1 MKHSLLPKW
10 KTGIM
15 PQILSKNQTNDRE
28 SLIGLLSVEMG
39 LRAIL
44 LPCSKRSHSR
54 HETQLVAKMEDR
66 YNTTDPKQQID
77 KRQRVSDR
85 VVEF

>member
-1 MKHSLLPKW
+1 
-10 KTGIM
+10 M